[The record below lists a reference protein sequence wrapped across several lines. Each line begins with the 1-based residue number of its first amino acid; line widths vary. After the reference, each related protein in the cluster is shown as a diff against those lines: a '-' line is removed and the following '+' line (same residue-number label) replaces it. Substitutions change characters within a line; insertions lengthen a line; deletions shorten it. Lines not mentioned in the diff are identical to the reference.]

1 MIANC
6 RDGDLIDLSGDDLQL
21 HTPAAAIPRDVH
33 LEDSSRDPQRL
44 QLGLWDD
51 GVTAQID
58 NFNISFLTNNCNEMQ
73 SREENKRIRERID
86 IEISRRSKG
95 YTMYR
100 VKEVV
105 VTREIVIV
113 HSNNQT
119 RRSVS
124 KIITARLS

>member
-21 HTPAAAIPRDVH
+21 HTPAAAISRDVH

-58 NFNISFLTNNCNEMQ
+58 DFNISFLTNNCNEMQ